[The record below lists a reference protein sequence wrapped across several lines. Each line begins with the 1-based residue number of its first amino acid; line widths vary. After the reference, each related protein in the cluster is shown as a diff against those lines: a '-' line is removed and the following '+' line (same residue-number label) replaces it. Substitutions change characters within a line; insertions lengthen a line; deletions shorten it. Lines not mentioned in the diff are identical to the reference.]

1 MCRCFDVINKKA
13 GFTYRYIPISA
24 VTGVRNQEMKLD
36 LINFYVAFLMDE
48 CTVVCTL
55 FNVVISS
62 CLKILLRIE

>member
-1 MCRCFDVINKKA
+1 M
-13 GFTYRYIPISA
+13 
-24 VTGVRNQEMKLD
+24 TGVRKREMILD

-62 CLKILLRIE
+62 RLKMFAIIYVVTH